1 MLEKNQLKV
10 QGLRFGR
17 SLQTVI
23 KMATMYAVD
32 HQSAVRPIQSSYD
45 ILNALVKQTR
55 YITLGF
61 IEQRVMINNI
71 LTSDATVKPLEN
83 EFLKRGIGAVTFE
96 AGITLAAY
104 KNALAVLAANVRL
117 IEESGGLMPFL
128 ESHPLEFVRV
138 FPASKNEIRTNDGDT
153 VLEMSSEEYLIS
165 RALAEMN
172 TGLPQGFDAL
182 LNQMQPASGPTA
194 PGSALGFGGG
204 GHGSGEGFGNGPGF
218 GTGSGSGT
226 GFGSG
231 TGSGSGVGPGFGT
244 GSGSGSGFGGPGFGT
259 GSGMG
264 AGSGPGGY
272 LSDMQRVVEQRLEAS
287 LRNPDEDPQKAYAEM
302 ARVIKEMRPDA
313 LMSSLN
319 GGQSGQT
326 KEDMTAEVF
335 ENAALRWAVQRLSIA
350 PSGEEAILVEE
361 QVFRVLM
368 RSLQT
373 TQAASRMAAKLTEFA
388 KEYALPRQTVDRV
401 RDELRWAGMN
411 TRQRLRELLAVTHY
425 SRDEFR
431 RALELVRDLLKQS
444 KPEDAAALGM
454 QYLSIFENYGD
465 IKLEEVGRLPELLHA
480 LAGIPGEFWP
490 SACHKLI
497 EALDSPKL
505 NQVIH
510 FQVVNGLGALSRTA
524 GRYENFELV
533 YQVGTALERRIAGNS
548 AHNKC
553 CAVTLSKLLTS
564 SVVDRIGEIFLRK
577 KEDSGWIRIAAALL
591 RWSGDTAIERLFTT
605 LESEPVAANRLALIR
620 LLSRIGGAGLTAA
633 RKRMA
638 HSEWYVVRNACKIL
652 SELKDPELFLHL
664 APAFRHKDE
673 RVQKAALQAV
683 RESRLAGSAAVLAGA
698 LPILPRAL
706 REEALRE
713 LAFHKDKNILP
724 DLIAFLKSPSA
735 PTDGMLNMVLQIIA
749 SLPDETSADAL
760 VTLAIGPEF
769 SDRVRAGAQSALSRK
784 TSEHAQRLARRLKY
798 GLDEEQKA
806 PEKASA

>member
-10 QGLRFGR
+10 QGIRFGR

-104 KNALAVLAANVRL
+104 KNALGVLSANIKI
-117 IEESGGLMPFL
+117 IEECGGLMPFL
-128 ESHPLEFVRV
+128 ESRPLEFVRV
-138 FPASKNEIRTNDGDT
+138 FPASKNEVRTNDGDT

-182 LNQMQPASGPTA
+182 LNQMQPTSGPTA

-204 GHGSGEGFGNGPGF
+204 GSGSGEGLGSGSGF
-218 GTGSGSGT
+218 GTGSGTGT

-231 TGSGSGVGPGFGT
+231 NGPGSGTGFGNGSGSGTGTAFGGSGT
-244 GSGSGSGFGGPGFGT
+244 GSGVVV
-259 GSGMG
+259 G
-264 AGSGPGGY
+264 AAPGGY

-287 LRNPDEDPQKAYAEM
+287 LKNPDEDPQKAYAEM
-302 ARVIKEMRPDA
+302 TRLIKEMRPDN
-313 LMSSLN
+313 LMASLN
-319 GGQSGQT
+319 GQSGQS
-326 KEDMTAEVF
+326 KEDLTSEVF
-335 ENAALRWAVQRLSIA
+335 ENAALRWAVQRLSTT

-388 KEYALPRQTVDRV
+388 KEYSLPKHTVDRV
-401 RDELRWAGMN
+401 REELRWAGLN
-411 TRQRLRELLAVTHY
+411 TKQRLRELLAITHY
-425 SRDEFR
+425 NRDEFR
-431 RALELVRDLLKQS
+431 RALDLIRDLLKQS

-465 IKLEEVGRLPELLHA
+465 IRLEEVGRLPELLHG

-497 EALDSPKL
+497 EALESPKL
-505 NQVIH
+505 HQVIH
-510 FQVVNGLGALSRTA
+510 FQVVNGLGALSQTA
-524 GRYENFELV
+524 GRYEDFELV
-533 YQVGTALERRIAGNS
+533 YQVGTALERRMAGNS

-564 SVVDRIGEIFLRK
+564 SVVDRIGEIFLK
-577 KEDSGWIRIAAALL
+577 KKDDSGWIRIAAALL
-591 RWSGDTAIERLFTT
+591 RWSGDAAIERLFTT

-620 LLSRIGGAGLTAA
+620 LLSRIGGAGLSAA
-633 RKRMA
+633 RKRMMHA
-638 HSEWYVVRNACKIL
+638 EWYVVRNACKIL
-652 SELKDPELFLHL
+652 SELRDPELFRHL
-664 APAFRHKDE
+664 APAFQHKDE

-683 RESRLAGSAAVLAGA
+683 RESRLEGSAAVLAGA
-698 LPILPRAL
+698 LPFLPRAL
-706 REEALRE
+706 QEEALTD
-713 LAFHKDKNILP
+713 LAFHKDRNIMP
-724 DLIAFLKSPSA
+724 DLIAFLKSSSA
-735 PTDGMLNMVLQIIA
+735 PAGGLLNIVMQIVA
-749 SLPDETSADAL
+749 AMPDDISADTL
-760 VTLAIGPEF
+760 VNLATNREF
-769 SDRVRAGAQSALSRK
+769 SEGVRAAAQQALNRK
-784 TSEHAQRLARRLKY
+784 TSEHAQRLALRLKY
-798 GLDEEQKA
+798 GLVEEQKE

>member
-10 QGLRFGR
+10 QGIRFGR

-104 KNALAVLAANVRL
+104 KNALAVLAANIRL

-172 TGLPQGFDAL
+172 TGMPQGFDAL
-182 LNQMQPASGPTA
+182 LNQMQPTSGPPA
-194 PGSALGFGGG
+194 PGSALGFGSGG
-204 GHGSGEGFGNGPGF
+204 NGSGEGFGSGSGPGAGSGTGAGFGSGNGF
-218 GTGSGSGT
+218 GTGSG
-226 GFGSG
+226 FGAG
-231 TGSGSGVGPGFGT
+231 TGSGHGTGFP
-244 GSGSGSGFGGPGFGT
+244 GSGSGGGAGTGT
-259 GSGMG
+259 GS
-264 AGSGPGGY
+264 GGY

-287 LRNPDEDPQKAYAEM
+287 LKNPDEDPQKAYAEM
-302 ARVIKEMRPDA
+302 ARLIKEMRPDA

-319 GGQSGQT
+319 GGQSGQS
-326 KEDMTAEVF
+326 KEDMTTEVF
-335 ENAALRWAVQRLSIA
+335 ENAALRWAVQRLSTT

-388 KEYALPRQTVDRV
+388 KEYALPRHTVDRV
-401 RDELRWAGMN
+401 REELRWAGMN
-411 TRQRLRELLAVTHY
+411 TRQKLRELLAVTHY

-431 RALELVRDLLKQS
+431 RALDLIRDLLKQS

-465 IKLEEVGRLPELLHA
+465 IKIEEVGRLPELLHA

-497 EALDSPKL
+497 EALESPKL
-505 NQVIH
+505 HQVIH
-510 FQVVNGLGALSRTA
+510 FQVVNGLGTLSQTA
-524 GRYENFELV
+524 GRYEDFELV

-577 KEDSGWIRIAAALL
+577 KDDSGWIRIAAALL
-591 RWSGDTAIERLFTT
+591 RWSGEAAIERLFTT

-620 LLSRIGGAGLTAA
+620 LLSRIGGAGLSAA
-633 RKRMA
+633 RKRMT
-638 HSEWYVVRNACKIL
+638 HPEWYVVRNACKIL
-652 SELKDPELFLHL
+652 SELKDPELFTHL

-683 RESRLAGSAAVLAGA
+683 RESRLANSAAVLAGA
-698 LPILPRAL
+698 LPFLPRAL
-706 REEALRE
+706 QEEALRE

-724 DLIAFLKSPSA
+724 ELIAFLKSPEA
-735 PTDGMLNMVLQIIA
+735 PVNGMLSMVIQIISA
-749 SLPDETSADAL
+749 LPDDTSADTL
-760 VTLAIGPEF
+760 VSLATSQEF
-769 SDRVRAGAQSALSRK
+769 SEAVRGAAQIALNRK
-784 TSEHAQRLARRLKY
+784 TSEHAQRLARQLKY
-798 GLDEEQKA
+798 GLIEEQKA
-806 PEKASA
+806 PAKASA